1 MMSQVPGVCAFHIVH
16 WQTEVIE
23 QELESVGLCR
33 RSRWLWSVVA
43 LAFSGITQSLIA
55 QADMTSVGFVL
66 P

>member
-1 MMSQVPGVCAFHIVH
+1 MLFICAFHIVH

-43 LAFSGITQSLIA
+43 LAFSGITHSLIA
-55 QADMTSVGFVL
+55 QADMTNVDFVL